1 MRTLI
6 YIPIVHTQADMG
18 GLREPIRRATV
29 EKLGE
34 EGWTHN
40 IRAIDRFWDRISQK
54 IRGWDLPYA
63 RVRLY
68 QDGLPVCGREVDIV
82 NDLASV
88 GSRNHQLLLYLME
101 KGAILMGTESP
112 ELLLEEYGLIQQ
124 VLGRNDPKGEAR
136 METQQ
141 KALSRRLLERRDRYI
156 AERIDASLCPG
167 ETGMLFLG
175 MLHSLEGLLARD
187 VRVSYP
193 FHLRARRVG
202 ARAPLRRG
210 KP

>member
-18 GLREPIRRATV
+18 ARREPIRRATV

-34 EGWTHN
+34 EGWAHN
-40 IRAIDRFWDRISQK
+40 IRTIDRFWDRISQEVK
-54 IRGWDLPYA
+54 GWDLPYA

-82 NDLASV
+82 NDLASA

-101 KGAILMGTESP
+101 KGATLMGTESP

-124 VLGRNDPKGEAR
+124 VLARGECETR
-136 METQQ
+136 MEAQQ
-141 KALSRRLLERRDRYI
+141 KALGRRLLERRDRYI
-156 AERIDASLCPG
+156 AERINGSLCPG
-167 ETGMLFLG
+167 ETGVLFLG

-193 FHLRARRVG
+193 FHLLARHVDV
-202 ARAPLRRG
+202 RAPLGRR